1 MSVRVTALCWQ
12 IHIPIT
18 HKMVL
23 LRLADY
29 ADDHG
34 GKIFPSVATLAH
46 DCEVSPRMVQ
56 YILKGFIADGLL
68 LVVGNATGG
77 RGKTRRYAID
87 LDRAVQ
93 MAGPGGGTTNGT
105 GERVQRVQDDCTL
118 YEERVQTDA
127 EKGAIAVA
135 PDPPGTVKEG
145 GGGARAH
152 EIALLVGGL
161 SGLKATDRNVATVE
175 AWLAAGYDPQQDIY
189 PAVVKALPTAPEAI
203 GHFAYFTAA
212 IDRKHAARISPPD
225 NVRYL
230 PRASGGGRGRGM
242 SGAASDLL
250 KSYHGGI
257 IEIGGVP

>member
-105 GERVQRVQDDCTL
+105 GERVQRVQDDCAL

-127 EKGAIAVA
+127 EKGATAIA
-135 PDPPGTVKEG
+135 PDPPGTVSV
-145 GGGARAH
+145 GGGARAP
-152 EIALLVGGL
+152 EVSIVVGGL
-161 SGLKATDRNVATVE
+161 TGLKATASNIATVE
-175 AWLAAGYDPQQDIY
+175 GWLAKGYDPQQDIY
-189 PAVVKALPTAPEAI
+189 PAVVGALPTAKEAP
-203 GHFAYFTAA
+203 GTFAYFTQP
-212 IDRKHAARISPPD
+212 IDRRHAARISPRS

-230 PRASGGGRGRGM
+230 HRASGGGRGRGM
-242 SGAASDLL
+242 SAGASDLL
-250 KSYHGGI
+250 KAANCGI
-257 IEIGGVP
+257 IEIGGLS